1 LKDEQQMKLVIF
13 GPPGAGKGTLAQGLQ
28 SKLGIPHLDMGELLR
43 DEVRRG
49 TDVGKIVSAYIS
61 QGKLAPDE
69 VVFQVLR
76 QKLEQTKGY
85 ILDGFPRTPAQ
96 AEMLEKVSP
105 PDLVLNLVVP
115 EEVIVR
121 RLSARRLC
129 EKCGAIYNLISLPPA
144 KEGICDRCGGRLYLR
159 EDDRPE
165 IVKERLRVYKE
176 QTESV
181 LEFYRK
187 KGILREVEGAESKE
201 ETLNRA
207 LKVLT
212 SKRKSS

>member
-49 TDVGKIVSAYIS
+49 TEVGKIVSAYIS
-61 QGKLAPDE
+61 QGRLAPDE

-115 EEVIVR
+115 EEVIIR

-165 IVKERLRVYKE
+165 IVNERLRVYRE
-176 QTESV
+176 QTEPV

-201 ETLNRA
+201 ETLSRA
-207 LKVLT
+207 LRVLT
-212 SKRKSS
+212 SKRKS

>member
-49 TDVGKIVSAYIS
+49 TEVGKIVSAYIS
-61 QGKLAPDE
+61 QGRLAPDE

-115 EEVIVR
+115 EEVIIR

-165 IVKERLRVYKE
+165 IVKERLRVYRE
-176 QTESV
+176 QTEPV
-181 LEFYRK
+181 LEFYRR

-207 LKVLT
+207 LQVLT

>member
-1 LKDEQQMKLVIF
+1 MKLVIF

-85 ILDGFPRTPAQ
+85 ILDGFPRTLAQ

-115 EEVIVR
+115 EEVIIR

-144 KEGICDRCGGRLYLR
+144 KEGICDRCGGGLYLR

-176 QTESV
+176 QTEPV

>member
-1 LKDEQQMKLVIF
+1 MKLVIF

-49 TDVGKIVSAYIS
+49 TEVGKIVSAYIS
-61 QGKLAPDE
+61 QGRLAPDE

-115 EEVIVR
+115 EEVIIR

-165 IVKERLRVYKE
+165 IVKERLRVYRE
-176 QTESV
+176 QTEPV
-181 LEFYRK
+181 LEFYRR

-207 LKVLT
+207 LQVLT

>member
-1 LKDEQQMKLVIF
+1 MHQCSMKLVIF

-49 TDVGKIVSAYIS
+49 TEVGKIVSAYMS
-61 QGKLAPDE
+61 QGRLAPDE
-69 VVFQVLR
+69 IVFQVLR
-76 QKLEQTKGY
+76 QKLEQSKGY

-115 EEVIVR
+115 EEVIIR

-176 QTESV
+176 QTEPV

-187 KGILREVEGAESKE
+187 KGILQEVEGAESKE

-207 LKVLT
+207 LRVLT
-212 SKRKSS
+212 SQRKSS

>member
-1 LKDEQQMKLVIF
+1 MKLVIF

-49 TDVGKIVSAYIS
+49 TEVGKIVSAYIS
-61 QGKLAPDE
+61 QGRLAPDE

-115 EEVIVR
+115 EEVIIR

-165 IVKERLRVYKE
+165 IVNERLRVYRE
-176 QTESV
+176 QTEPV

-201 ETLNRA
+201 ETLSRA
-207 LKVLT
+207 LRVLT
-212 SKRKSS
+212 SKRKS

>member
-1 LKDEQQMKLVIF
+1 MKLVIF

-49 TDVGKIVSAYIS
+49 TEVGKIVSAYMS
-61 QGKLAPDE
+61 QGRLAPDE
-69 VVFQVLR
+69 IVFQVLR
-76 QKLEQTKGY
+76 QKLERSEGY

-115 EEVIVR
+115 EEVIIR

-129 EKCGAIYNLISLPPA
+129 EKCGAIYNLVSLPPA
-144 KEGICDRCGGRLYLR
+144 KEGICDRCGGELYLR

-165 IVKERLRVYKE
+165 IVKERLRVYRE
-176 QTESV
+176 QTEPV
-181 LEFYRK
+181 LEFYRR

-207 LKVLT
+207 LQVLT

>member
-49 TDVGKIVSAYIS
+49 TEVGKIVSAYIS
-61 QGKLAPDE
+61 QGRLAPDE

-115 EEVIVR
+115 EEVIIR

-165 IVKERLRVYKE
+165 IVKERLRVYRE
-176 QTESV
+176 QTEPV

-201 ETLNRA
+201 ETLSRA
-207 LKVLT
+207 LRVLT
-212 SKRKSS
+212 SKRKS

>member
-1 LKDEQQMKLVIF
+1 MKLVIF

-49 TDVGKIVSAYIS
+49 TEVGKIVSAYMS
-61 QGKLAPDE
+61 QGRLAPDE
-69 VVFQVLR
+69 IVFQVLR
-76 QKLEQTKGY
+76 QKLEQSKGY

-115 EEVIVR
+115 EEVIIR

-176 QTESV
+176 QTEPV

-187 KGILREVEGAESKE
+187 KGILQEVEGAESKE

-207 LKVLT
+207 LRVLT
-212 SKRKSS
+212 SQRKSS

>member
-1 LKDEQQMKLVIF
+1 MKLVIF

-49 TDVGKIVSAYIS
+49 TEVGKIVSAYIS
-61 QGKLAPDE
+61 QGRLAPDE

-115 EEVIVR
+115 EEVIIR

-159 EDDRPE
+159 EDDRPK
-165 IVKERLRVYKE
+165 IVKERLRVYRE
-176 QTESV
+176 QTEPV

-187 KGILREVEGAESKE
+187 KGILQEVEGAESKE
-201 ETLNRA
+201 ETLSRA
-207 LKVLT
+207 LRILT

>member
-1 LKDEQQMKLVIF
+1 MKLVIF

-49 TDVGKIVSAYIS
+49 TEVGKIVSAYIS
-61 QGKLAPDE
+61 QGRLAPDE

-76 QKLEQTKGY
+76 QKLERTKGY

-115 EEVIVR
+115 EEVIIR

-165 IVKERLRVYKE
+165 IVKERLRVYRE
-176 QTESV
+176 QTEPV

-201 ETLNRA
+201 ETLSRA
-207 LKVLT
+207 LKALT
-212 SKRKSS
+212 SKRKS

>member
-1 LKDEQQMKLVIF
+1 MKLVIF

-115 EEVIVR
+115 EEVIIR

-165 IVKERLRVYKE
+165 IVRERLRVYKE
-176 QTESV
+176 QTEPV

-187 KGILREVEGAESKE
+187 KGILQEVEGAESKE

-212 SKRKSS
+212 FKRESS

>member
-1 LKDEQQMKLVIF
+1 MRLVIF

-28 SKLGIPHLDMGELLR
+28 SKLGIPHLDMGGLLR
-43 DEVRRG
+43 EEVRRG
-49 TDVGKIVSAYIS
+49 SEVGKLVGFYIS

-76 QKLEQTKGY
+76 QRLEQAEGY

-96 AEMLEKVSP
+96 AEMLERVSP
-105 PDLVLNLVVP
+105 PDLVLNLTVP
-115 EEVIVR
+115 EEVIIR

-129 EKCGAIYNLISLPPA
+129 EKCGAIYNLVSLPPA

-159 EDDRPE
+159 EDDRPG
-165 IVKERLRVYKE
+165 IVKERLRVYRE
-176 QTESV
+176 QTEPV
-181 LEFYRK
+181 LDFYRK
-187 KGILREVEGAESKE
+187 KGVLREVEGAESKE

-207 LKVLT
+207 LRVLELQG
-212 SKRKSS
+212 SS

>member
-1 LKDEQQMKLVIF
+1 MHQCSMKLVIF

-49 TDVGKIVSAYIS
+49 TEVGKIVSAYMS
-61 QGKLAPDE
+61 QGRLAPDE
-69 VVFQVLR
+69 IVFQVLR
-76 QKLEQTKGY
+76 QKLERSEGY

-115 EEVIVR
+115 EEVIIR

-129 EKCGAIYNLISLPPA
+129 EKCGAIYNLVSLPPA
-144 KEGICDRCGGRLYLR
+144 KEGICDRCGGELYLR

-165 IVKERLRVYKE
+165 IVKERLRVYRE
-176 QTESV
+176 QTEPV
-181 LEFYRK
+181 LEFYRR

-207 LKVLT
+207 LQVLT